1 MVQIKPLSDILPS
14 PKNIRIKFRKVGKLQ
29 YIGHLD
35 LVRTMTRALLR
46 AHMPVWY
53 SEGFNP
59 RPKLNFATP
68 MSVGAQSEYELLD
81 IRVNREVEPQ
91 EVVSALNAN
100 LPSELKVLS
109 AYYPNTRFSDI
120 AYSSYKIIIVTQGA
134 TQELSSM
141 CERCLNSVPI
151 TVFKRSKSG
160 DRDVDI
166 SPYIYNAKAKFTDGT
181 VVIDC
186 ILKADNADFLN
197 PEYLIT
203 YLKRE
208 ANILSGSPLFEHYDI
223 IRTGLYFADMRPFE

>member
-1 MVQIKPLSDILPS
+1 MVQINPISDILSS

-81 IRVNREVEPQ
+81 IRINRDVVPD
-91 EVVSALNAN
+91 EVVSALNDN
-100 LPSELKVLS
+100 LPPELEVLT
-109 AYYPNTRFSDI
+109 AYYPSTRFSDI
-120 AYSSYKIIIVTQGA
+120 AYSSYKILIVSEGA
-134 TQELSSM
+134 TEETARV
-141 CERCLNSVPI
+141 CERLLHTVPV
-151 TVFKRSKSG
+151 TVFKKSKSG

-166 SPYIYNAKAKFTDGT
+166 SPYIYNVSTNFCNG
-181 VVIDC
+181 VIFMDC

-197 PEYLIT
+197 PEYIIT

-208 ANILSGSPLFEHYDI
+208 VGILSSSPVREHYDI
-223 IRTGLYFADMRPFE
+223 IRTGLYFSDMKPFE